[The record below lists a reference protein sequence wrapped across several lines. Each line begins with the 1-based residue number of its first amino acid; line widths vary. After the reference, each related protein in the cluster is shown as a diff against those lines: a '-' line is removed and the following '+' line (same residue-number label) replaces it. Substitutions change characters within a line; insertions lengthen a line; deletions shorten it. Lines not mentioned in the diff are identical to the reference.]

1 MKHKRLTGLI
11 LALFAAAPAYAFDPF
26 VVKDIRV
33 EGIQRTEAGTV
44 FNYLPVRV
52 GETFNE
58 GQAADAIRALFAT
71 GFFSDVRIETEG
83 EVIVVVVDERPAI
96 ADITFVGV
104 KEFDKDALKAGL
116 REVGL
121 AESRIF
127 DRALLERAEQELKR
141 QYLSRGKYA
150 ATVTTT
156 VTPLE
161 RNRVGIN
168 FAVEEG
174 SVAKIRQ
181 INIVGA
187 KAFDGDDLL
196 EQMQLTTPGWL
207 TWYTKNDQY
216 SRQKL
221 AADLETLRSF
231 YLDQGYLDFN
241 IDSTQVSIT
250 PDKRDIYITVNI
262 TEGEQYTVT
271 GVRYTGDLILPEA
284 EYIEMSKIR
293 PGDIFSREKLTETT
307 KAVTDRL
314 GNEGYAFANVNAAP
328 EVNKEKREVAFTVF
342 VDPGRRV
349 YVRRINVGGNTKT
362 RDEVLRRE
370 MRQMEGGW
378 YDAAAINRSRTRID
392 RLGFFDEVTVDTPP
406 VPGTTDQVD
415 VNFTVKERPTGNL
428 MLGAGF
434 SSAENIVLSASV
446 SQQNLFGSG
455 NALTLGL
462 NTSESSR
469 TLALSFT
476 NPYYTVDGVSLGW
489 DLYHRTYDADELD
502 SVSPYKTVSTGAGIR
517 LGWPIAEDDQINF
530 GLTADQTEITT
541 YPLSPKLY
549 RDFCDDNGGS
559 VSGEDCEVTVRSV
572 LATVGWSRDSRDSF
586 TYPRAGSYQ
595 RLYGE
600 VTVPVGDL
608 RYGKLGY
615 QYQHWFPIGRDYAL
629 MLNADMGWAKGFGG
643 EKVPF
648 YKNYYVGGIGSVRG
662 YDQGSIG
669 PKFIDTDGDIT
680 STGGTRKLVGNAE
693 FYFPMPGAGK
703 DRSFRVSA
711 FFDAG
716 YVWGDDQQPLD
727 KDGQFVEQDIRFD
740 DLRYSTGLAFS
751 WSSPIGPLK
760 FSFGHPLNK
769 KDNDEIQRFQF
780 QLGSVF

>member
-1 MKHKRLTGLI
+1 MNRKLLPGLI
-11 LALFAAAPAYAFDPF
+11 MALFAAVPAFAFEPF

-52 GETFNE
+52 GERFDE
-58 GQAADAIRALFAT
+58 GQAAEAIRALFAT

-83 EVIVVVVDERPAI
+83 DVIVVVVDERPAI
-96 ADITFVGV
+96 AQIDFVGV
-104 KEFDKDALKAGL
+104 KEFDKDALKKGL

-127 DRALLERAEQELKR
+127 DRSLLERAEQELKR
-141 QYLSRGKYA
+141 QYLSRGKYSA
-150 ATVTTT
+150 QIKTT

-168 FAVEEG
+168 FNVEEG
-174 SVAKIRQ
+174 DVAKIRQ
-181 INIVGA
+181 IAIVGA
-187 KAFDGDDLL
+187 KAYDEDDLL

-221 AADLETLRSF
+221 SADLETLRSF
-231 YLDQGYLDFN
+231 YLNQGYLDFN

-250 PDKRDIYITVNI
+250 PDKQDIYITVNI
-262 TEGEQYTVT
+262 TEGEKYTVS
-271 GVRYTGDLILPEA
+271 GMRFTGDLVLPES
-284 EYIEMSKIR
+284 EYLAMSQLR
-293 PGDIFSREKLTETT
+293 PGDTFSRERLTETT
-307 KAVTDRL
+307 KAITDRL

-328 EVNKEKREVAFTVF
+328 EVDKEKRQVAFTVF

-349 YVRRINVGGNTKT
+349 YVRRINIGGNTKS
-362 RDEVLRRE
+362 RDEVVRRE

-392 RLGFFDEVTVDTPP
+392 RLGFFDEVNVETPA

-434 SSAENIVLSASV
+434 SSSESIVLSASIA
-446 SQQNLFGSG
+446 QQNLFGSG
-455 NALTLGL
+455 NALTLAL
-462 NTSESSR
+462 NTSKSNR
-469 TLALSFT
+469 TVSLSFT

-489 DLYHRTYDADELD
+489 DLYHRTYDSTDYNSL
-502 SVSPYKTVSTGAGIR
+502 SPYKTVSTGAGLR

-530 GLTADQTEITT
+530 GLTADQTKITT
-541 YPLSPKLY
+541 FDESPRLY
-549 RDFCDDNGGS
+549 QDFCNDNGGCSGTGVGDVS
-559 VSGEDCEVTVRSV
+559 VSS
-572 LATVGWSRDSRDSF
+572 LLLTVGWSRDSRDSF
-586 TYPRAGSYQ
+586 IYPRKGTYQ

-615 QYQHWFPIGRDYAL
+615 QHQHWFPFGRDYAL
-629 MLNADMGWAKGFGG
+629 MLNADVGYAKGFGG
-643 EKVPF
+643 KGVPF

-662 YDQGSIG
+662 FDQGTLG
-669 PKFIDTDGDIT
+669 PKFTDTDGDIT

-693 FYFPMPGAGK
+693 FYFPMPGAGT
-703 DRSFRVSA
+703 DRSFRISA

-716 YVWGDDQQPLD
+716 YVWGEDPDTG
-727 KDGQFVEQDIRFD
+727 KEQKIGFD

-760 FSFGHPLNK
+760 FSLGYPLK
-769 KDNDEIQRFQF
+769 KEKDDEIQRFQF